1 MERMATHQE
10 GVSQQQVWDSVL
22 LVLSACLSREEE
34 EAMALLQL
42 LSCRLAGDRRRELSL
57 SLSPSRNRSDKSDDE
72 QLSLVAVRERE
83 GKSNNLTQE
92 RLSLLHHLTQ
102 LRLCYLCW
110 DSHSRSLAVAA
121 LASCVHRLLQL
132 VSHLLQPLPLS
143 LSGSLLL
150 PLVIR

>member
-1 MERMATHQE
+1 MGLCVA
-10 GVSQQQVWDSVL
+10 GSV
-22 LVLSACLSREEE
+22 CLSLEGRGGSDGVV
-34 EAMALLQL
+34 AAALLP
-42 LSCRLAGDRRRELSL
+42 SCGRQETGTVSL

-83 GKSNNLTQE
+83 GKSNNLTQIQE